1 MRIWHGGER
10 LWKVYWVV
18 GILGGWA
25 LATLIGSLIRGGF
38 LTAFLGAGLAV
49 IYAVF
54 TGVAIWRCA
63 FNVRRPIWGYAAR
76 TIVLVSAIYFVVAMA
91 RAVMSG

>member
-1 MRIWHGGER
+1 
-10 LWKVYWVV
+10 
-18 GILGGWA
+18 
-25 LATLIGSLIRGGF
+25 
-38 LTAFLGAGLAV
+38 LAV